1 VRIAVSWEKG
11 RKQEVGRWGFVLVF
25 IVFALGEWRNL
36 NSHLLIKFCGLKHNR
51 RGLVVA
57 ILEFNLVHILP
68 DCAVFVH
75 HYFRAS

>member
-1 VRIAVSWEKG
+1 
-11 RKQEVGRWGFVLVF
+11 VF